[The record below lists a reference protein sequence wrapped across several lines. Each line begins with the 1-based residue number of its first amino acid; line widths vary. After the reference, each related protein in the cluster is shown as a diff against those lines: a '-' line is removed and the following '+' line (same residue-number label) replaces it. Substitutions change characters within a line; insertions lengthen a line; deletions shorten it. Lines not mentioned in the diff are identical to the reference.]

1 MVTNSHHRARRLA
14 GVGGR
19 LCASCCCVLVVFA
32 LVGRVHLGF
41 TAGPQASFRGAGFYR
56 LGPTRTERRC
66 VVETSP
72 AELDAAVRAGGAV
85 VLDVYAV
92 WCGPCKLLEPALRKL
107 AGRFSSGEFDER
119 GFPRPQVLR
128 LDSDR
133 HTTKAT
139 ALGVEGLPTVIFYK
153 HGVETGRFEGSVS
166 LSQLEDAAAAA
177 LGMVELLD
185 DTGLATE
192 VSSLEELELTVQ
204 MEDVLMLGVLGSG
217 KWEQDSAALDG
228 TLQLLRRQLGGQMQ
242 VLTLD
247 ASSLPGV
254 AESLQLG
261 DLPAVVIFQDGQ
273 KVMHLEGRDAA
284 AANVDDLQDALEDVV
299 TASDMD

>member
-1 MVTNSHHRARRLA
+1 MATNSHRARRLA
-14 GVGGR
+14 GVVRVGSCF
-19 LCASCCCVLVVFA
+19 CAGSCCATVLFA
-32 LVGRVHLGF
+32 LVGRFGLGF
-41 TAGPQASFRGAGFYR
+41 TPGPPVSFRGAGLYR
-56 LGPTRTERRC
+56 RGPGRAERHC
-66 VVETSP
+66 VTETSP
-72 AELDAAVRAGGAV
+72 PELDAAVRAGGSV
-85 VLDVYAV
+85 LLDVYAV

-107 AGRFSSGEFDER
+107 AGRLSSGEFDEP
-119 GFPRPQVLR
+119 GIPSPQVLR

-139 ALGVEGLPTVIFYK
+139 ALGVEGLPTVIFFK

-228 TLQLLRRQLGGQMQ
+228 TLQILRRQLGGQMQ

-284 AANVDDLQDALEDVV
+284 AANVDDLQDVLEDVV
-299 TASDMD
+299 NGMD